1 MTTAQKIA
9 LKQHPLSAAFP
20 SMPEQEVEALAIDIE
35 KNGQRE
41 KAVMYEG
48 MVLDGWHRYL
58 ACEMADLPFH
68 AEEFDGEDPIAFV
81 LSHNLHR
88 RHLTGSQRAA
98 AVVKATSWRGNGHNK
113 STSAPGAELT
123 AKELAEKAEV
133 SERTIEHAKTAERA
147 GLGDAVRE
155 GQVSAKRAAEVA
167 KLPKGKREKALNAP
181 AKPKA
186 KSAPGAELTELQGRY
201 ADLLEKNADLAD
213 TARELEDK
221 LTAFE
226 KTEPDEQQKEIMKL
240 QKKVVKLEAEVERIT
255 RARNDAQAKN
265 NELIREVK
273 RLRKSA

>member
-1 MTTAQKIA
+1 MTSTQKIS

-20 SMPEQEVEALAIDIE
+20 SMPDAEIEALAIDIE

-58 ACEMADLPFH
+58 ACEKADLPFH

-98 AVVKATSWRGNGHNK
+98 AVVKATSWRANGHNK
-113 STSAPGAELT
+113 STSAPGADLT
-123 AKELAEKAEV
+123 AKELADKAEV

-167 KLPKGKREKALNAP
+167 KLPKAKREKALKAP

-186 KSAPGAELTELQGRY
+186 KSAPGAELIDLQGKY